1 MNWLKSFTDA
11 LFQKVKMVLNK
22 IVSLGKG
29 ALHAILHFFG
39 LEPKDAKSSGPAII
53 FHKMA

>member
-1 MNWLKSFTDA
+1 
-11 LFQKVKMVLNK
+11 MVLNK
-22 IVSLGKG
+22 MVSLGKK

-39 LEPKDAKSSGPAII
+39 LEPKDAASSGPAII